1 MKANAEKMLEKVD
14 AAGFDA
20 CLTTQGGT
28 VVSVEEEK
36 YTQEQFV
43 RDVQKIFGVKVTGK
57 ANQETLESTITISKF
72 ISHKHPVVIPIQ
84 KYLEELRYYDG
95 DIDGSYGSKTTK
107 AVENL
112 QKDIGANA
120 DGEITRM
127 NKTWRFLLGML

>member
-1 MKANAEKMLEKVD
+1 MSTKVVTEETQESKFVAELMARARAAQKVI
-14 AAGFDA
+14 
-20 CLTTQGGT
+20 
-28 VVSVEEEK
+28 EK

-127 NKTWRFLLGML
+127 NKTWRFLLGMK